1 MCPGFPDEVYQ
12 HTLVFSL
19 LVVRADG
26 GKMLSNIYFFFYLC
40 KEKNF
45 KLFTIYTLICPNLY
59 KGGHFYNSAALSV

>member
-1 MCPGFPDEVYQ
+1 MPDEVYQ

-40 KEKNF
+40 KK
-45 KLFTIYTLICPNLY
+45 KKKI
-59 KGGHFYNSAALSV
+59 

>member
-1 MCPGFPDEVYQ
+1 MPDEVYQ

-40 KEKNF
+40 KKKKNF
-45 KLFTIYTLICPNLY
+45 KLFTIYTSLTCPNLY

>member
-1 MCPGFPDEVYQ
+1 MPDEVYQ

-40 KEKNF
+40 KKKKKN
-45 KLFTIYTLICPNLY
+45 
-59 KGGHFYNSAALSV
+59 LSFLQSTHH